1 MAKPRSINGIPWDDY
16 VTGVVE
22 RNIRPLLEPTTPVL
36 DDEPELDEP
45 EPQDSERVKELT
57 EELDMIK
64 STLDLDSDASLFDVL
79 DAISD
84 LEMKIRS
91 LTKSQGQ
98 GPEYIDA

>member
-16 VTGVVE
+16 VTGIVE
-22 RNIRPLLEPTTPVL
+22 RNNRPLLEPTTPVF
-36 DDEPELDEP
+36 EPELDEP
-45 EPQDSERVKELT
+45 ELQDSERVKELT

-64 STLDLDSDASLFDVL
+64 STLNLDSDASLFDVL

-98 GPEYIDA
+98 GPEYIDV

>member
-1 MAKPRSINGIPWDDY
+1 MAKPRSVNGIPWDDY
-16 VTGVVE
+16 VTGFVVE
-22 RNIRPLLEPTTPVL
+22 RNIRPRPEPTTPDL
-36 DDEPELDEP
+36 DEPSEP